1 MKKKIVNP
9 ITHRKSITSIRKV
22 MVFSMVCL
30 LLVWS
35 KSVQAQTVKYSL
47 SMDNAS
53 IESVINELRSQAELN
68 FIYNDEEVKKCQPI
82 SIHITDA
89 DLDEIL
95 TQCLANTG
103 LTFSHVNN
111 TIVIAPVKKSSS
123 IGASKDQLTQTIRGI
138 VLDQDSQRPL
148 IGATVLVVGSDPIIG
163 AMTDIDGHFRLERIA
178 VGRVSLAMSYIGYK
192 NKMMSNLIV
201 NSGKE
206 RVLNLTMQESAT
218 TMEGVVISAMQHDGA
233 PINDMATVSAR
244 SVSAEETRRYAGGFS
259 DPSRILASFAGVSSS
274 PNGEN
279 DLIIRGN
286 SPKYVQWRLEGMEIT
301 NPTHFADQ
309 NAIKGGI
316 SALNNN
322 LLSTSDFY
330 TGAFTAEFGDVLS
343 GVYDVKLRAGNNEH
357 FEAAFGFG
365 LLGTDLTLEGPFKKD
380 YAGSYLVNY
389 RYSTVALVNDLGLI
403 DVEGDLGYHDLTFK
417 TVLPTK
423 KAGTFSIFGLGG
435 VSGFELQDISPDGQT
450 IPDINVVSADV
461 VKDNHK
467 QTFLV
472 NSGLNHMLSLSK
484 NSYLNTSLSVSS
496 NGITDEVF
504 ESTIFLRE
512 DSEGNP
518 LKDSVLAYAST
529 FDSRLVKT
537 AYRGEMTYSN
547 RINSKN
553 KIQVGVKYTLFDF
566 DYEQSQLEQEG
577 GEKFTTIDFNEKMST
592 IRSFVS
598 WKYNINEN
606 VHFVSGLQNMN
617 VLYNNQSTLEPRL
630 AMNWQINSRHAVHA
644 GYGLHSTMESIHH
657 YFTKIKMDDGSI
669 SEPNKDLGLLK
680 AHHFVLGYG
689 VQLTKSLR
697 LSGEVYYQHLYDLPV
712 DANDTSYYATI
723 NEGIEFNYVPL
734 VNEGTGKNYGLEL
747 TLEKSFNKNYYF
759 MINGSL
765 YNSTY
770 KSLENV
776 VRNTANNGHYI
787 VNVLVGK
794 EFTKLGKK
802 GNQTLALNSKVYFG
816 GGKNIVPLLRDDQG
830 GLAVDPANNEYYDY
844 SKAYEDNLDDV
855 FQINLSASYKW
866 NKPRTTHELF
876 LDLVNLTNN
885 TARMYEYY
893 DETEPTSI
901 GYVSQFGFIPNLM
914 YRVYF

>member
-1 MKKKIVNP
+1 MKKKIANP
-9 ITHRKSITSIRKV
+9 ISHQKSITSIWKR
-22 MVFSMVCL
+22 MIFSIVFL

-35 KSVQAQTVKYSL
+35 SGVQAQAVKYSL
-47 SMDNAS
+47 SLDNAS
-53 IESVINELRSQAELN
+53 IETVINELRSQAELN

-82 SIHITDA
+82 SIHIKNA
-89 DLDEIL
+89 DLDDIL
-95 TQCLANTG
+95 TQCLSNTG
-103 LTFSHVNN
+103 LTFSHVNH
-111 TIVIAPVKKSSS
+111 TIVISPVKESSS
-123 IGASKDQLTQTIRGI
+123 PGAPQNQLTQTIRGRI
-138 VLDQDSQRPL
+138 VDQDSQLPL
-148 IGATVLVVGSDPIIG
+148 IGATVLVVGSDPLVG
-163 AMTDIDGHFRLERIA
+163 AVTDIDGFFRLERIV
-178 VGRVSLAMSYIGYK
+178 VGRVSLSMAYIGYK
-192 NKMMSNLIV
+192 NKIMANLIV

-218 TMEGVVISAMQHDGA
+218 AMEGVVVLAKQHDGE

-309 NAIKGGI
+309 NALKGGI

-330 TGAFTAEFGDVLS
+330 TSAFTAEYGDVLS

-357 FEAAFGFG
+357 FEAAIGFG

-389 RYSTVALVNDLGLI
+389 RYSTVGLVSDLGLV
-403 DVEGDLGYHDLTFK
+403 DVVGALGYHDLTFK

-423 KAGTFSIFGLGG
+423 KAGTFSIFGLAGL
-435 VSGFELQDISPDGQT
+435 SGFELQDISPDGQA
-450 IPDINVVSADV
+450 IPDINVVRADV

-467 QTFLV
+467 QTFQV
-472 NSGLNHMLSLSK
+472 NSGLNHILSLSK
-484 NSYLNTSLSVSS
+484 SSYLNTSLSVSS
-496 NGITDEVF
+496 NVITDEVF
-504 ESTIFLRE
+504 ESKIFLRE
-512 DSEGNP
+512 VSEGNQ
-518 LKDSVLAYAST
+518 LKDSVLTYAST
-529 FDSRLVKT
+529 YDSKLMKT

-547 RINSKN
+547 KINSKH
-553 KIQVGVKYTLFDF
+553 KIQLGAKYTLFDF
-566 DYEQSQLEQEG
+566 DYEQSQFEKEG
-577 GEKFTTIDFNEKMST
+577 GDKFTTIDFNEKMSM
-592 IRSFVS
+592 IRTFVS
-598 WKYNINEN
+598 WKYNLNKD
-606 VHFVSGLQNMN
+606 VHFVAGLQNMN

-630 AMNWQINSRHAVHA
+630 AMNWHLNSRHSMHA
-644 GYGLHSTMESIHH
+644 GYGLHSSMESIHH

-669 SEPNKDLGLLK
+669 TEPNKNLGLLK

-689 VQLTKSLR
+689 VQLTNKLR

-723 NEGIEFNYVPL
+723 NEGIDFNYVPL

-747 TLEKSFNKNYYF
+747 TLEKFFDKNYYF

-776 VRNTANNGHYI
+776 ERNTAYNGHYI
-787 VNVLVGK
+787 VNVLFGK
-794 EFTKLGKK
+794 EFTNLGKK
-802 GNQTLALNSKVYFG
+802 KNQTLALNSKVYLA
-816 GGKNIVPLLRDDQG
+816 GGKNISPLLRDAQG
-830 GLAVDPANNEYYDY
+830 ALAVDPAHNDYLDY
-844 SKAYEDNLDDV
+844 SKAYKRNLDDV
-855 FQINLSASYKW
+855 FQVNLSASYKW
-866 NKPRTTHELF
+866 NKPRATHELF
-876 LDLVNLTNN
+876 LDLINLTNN

-893 DETEPTSI
+893 DETELNSV
-901 GYVSQFGFIPNLM
+901 GYVSQLGFIPNLI